1 MNKKSYDFRNK
12 KATGFTPTPIPTYIG
27 GGANVERK
35 TFDMRKTENGG
46 MGVSSLNKR
55 GFTIIELLVV
65 IAIIAVLSSIIMVV
79 LSGTKEKSR
88 DARRVSD
95 MHEIQSALNLYF
107 TDNNR
112 FPIITSPIT
121 ITGSDAFSVE
131 MKNAGVI
138 SRVPVDPVNTGTSVY
153 SYVSSTS
160 GVDYTISFC
169 METNNIQKY
178 SQGCGNTINP

>member
-1 MNKKSYDFRNK
+1 MIQNMNKESRNFRNK
-12 KATGFTPTPIPTYIG
+12 K
-27 GGANVERK
+27 
-35 TFDMRKTENGG
+35 
-46 MGVSSLNKR
+46 SS
-55 GFTIIELLVV
+55 GFTIIELLVT

-95 MHEIQSALNLYF
+95 IHEIQNALNLYF

-112 FPIITSPIT
+112 FPIINPSVD
-121 ITGSDAFSVE
+121 ITGSDAFSIE

-138 SRVPVDPVNTGTSVY
+138 PIVPVDPINTPPLVY
-153 SYVSSTS
+153 SYVSSTN

-178 SQGCGNTINP
+178 PQGCGNTISP